1 MPQSIITQDNLENM
15 KIERLKRT
23 EIAKGAI
30 LTYYHDTV
38 KIPNGHIC
46 EFDFLGHQG
55 AAAVLPVTDDGKLL
69 LVRQYRNALDRFTL
83 EIPAGGLEGPEEP
96 TREAAAREL
105 TEETGF
111 VAGKMDFLLSVVSAV
126 AYCNEKIDIYLAQDL
141 QKNERHLD
149 ADEFINVEAWEIDD
163 LLPLCYDGTIQ
174 DAKTVAALMAYK
186 TGVLIGRF
194 GCSLR

>member
-1 MPQSIITQDNLENM
+1 MGETILVQDKLENM
-15 KIERLKRT
+15 KVERLKRT

-55 AAAVLPVTDDGKLL
+55 AAAVLPVREDGKLL

-83 EIPAGGLEGPEEP
+83 EIPAGGLEGPQEP

-111 VAGKMDFLLSVVSAV
+111 VAGRMDFLLSTVSAV
-126 AYCNEKIDIYLAQDL
+126 AYCNEKIDIYLARDL
-141 QKNERHLD
+141 QKSERHLD
-149 ADEFINVEAWEIDD
+149 ADEYINVEAWEVND
-163 LLPLCYDGTIQ
+163 LLELCYNGTLQ
-174 DAKTVAALMAYK
+174 DAKTVAAVMAYK
-186 TGVLIGRF
+186 NGVVSGRY
-194 GCSLR
+194 